1 MTTSPTAAPTAERR
15 GTDRAHPDQLAVPAP
30 RRPAGRPAALLT
42 DDGAVL
48 PAEVAPADAREL
60 SRALFLRLRALEE
73 GTAEYS
79 YTRATLIELNQVL
92 VTFAAR
98 RFRSTREP
106 MEDILQV
113 GTIGLIKAIDR
124 FEPERGL
131 EFSTFALPTIT
142 GEIKRF
148 FRDTTWSVHVPRR
161 LQELRLTIAKATD
174 ELEQR
179 LDRAP
184 TAADLATHLGLAE
197 EEIVEGLVASNGH
210 TVGSLDATTDEAG
223 ESTLA
228 ARLGFQDP
236 GFERTDDLHS
246 LKPLVASLPERERA
260 ILSMR
265 YVEELT
271 QSQIGARLG
280 LSQMH
285 VSRLLSRTLA
295 TLRDGLLADGR

>member
-1 MTTSPTAAPTAERR
+1 MTTSLNAAPTADPGTVEAGALRR
-15 GTDRAHPDQLAVPAP
+15 AVPAP
-30 RRPAGRPAALLT
+30 RRTAAGSRST
-42 DDGAVL
+42 DGLEQL
-48 PAEVAPADAREL
+48 PSEVAPADAREL
-60 SRALFLRLRALEE
+60 SRALFARLRTLEE

-79 YTRATLIELNQVL
+79 YTRATLVELNQVL
-92 VTFAAR
+92 VHFAAR
-98 RFRSTREP
+98 RFRAGREP
-106 MEDILQV
+106 MEDIVQV

-124 FEPERGL
+124 FDPERGL

-148 FRDTTWSVHVPRR
+148 FRDTTWHVHVPRR
-161 LQELRLTIAKATD
+161 LQELRLTIAKAAD

-184 TAADLATHLGLAE
+184 GVADLAAHLGLPQ
-197 EEIVEGLVASNGH
+197 EEIVEGLVASNSH
-210 TVGSLDATTDEAG
+210 TAGSLDASTEEGA
-223 ESTLA
+223 ESALA

-236 GFERTDDLHS
+236 GFELAENLHA
-246 LKPLVASLPERERA
+246 LRPLIAGLSERERA

-265 YVEELT
+265 FVEELT

-285 VSRLLSRTLA
+285 VSRLLTRTLA
-295 TLRDGLLADGR
+295 ALRAALLAEE